1 MATPDKNGVAR
12 ANEKAA
18 RSKRLYWGFG
28 TAVVALVLFTFYVS
42 GYVSSQQ
49 TYYNERAF
57 RLLSSMADKF
67 SLHVKNADN
76 ILRASASFE
85 NADLANQYIHNVLH
99 AKMPDHDFVITRWH
113 KPNTKAIP
121 TREGTMTLFVPEG

>member
-1 MATPDKNGVAR
+1 MNLFMAIPDKNGAAR
-12 ANEKAA
+12 AKEKTV

-28 TAVVALVLFTFYVS
+28 TAVVAAVLFTFYVS

-67 SLHVKNADN
+67 ALHVKNADN

-85 NADLANQYIHNVLH
+85 NAGLANQYIHKILH
-99 AKMPDHDFVITRWH
+99 TKMADRDFVVTRWH
-113 KPNTKAIP
+113 
-121 TREGTMTLFVPEG
+121 